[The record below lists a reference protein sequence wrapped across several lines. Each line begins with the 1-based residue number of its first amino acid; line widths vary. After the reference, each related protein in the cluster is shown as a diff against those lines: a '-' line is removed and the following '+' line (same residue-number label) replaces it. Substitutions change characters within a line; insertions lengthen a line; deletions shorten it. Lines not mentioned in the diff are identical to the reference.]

1 MPLDHTKNNVLLVL
15 YIAFV
20 PRRAWF
26 SQDMPLLG
34 TCVCVYVLHNYS
46 HFLYV
51 LHCCSESVTIEP
63 PVPDMNIRE
72 FQVGQ
77 TLTVPC
83 SICTCQEIEA
93 VELFKGN
100 QLIFP
105 QPVAVDRVSSLCS
118 VHRFELQ
125 LSDDSAGSYACS
137 VTIAETSVSQ
147 VFTIIG

>member
-1 MPLDHTKNNVLLVL
+1 MFMWYTF
-15 YIAFV
+15 IF
-20 PRRAWF
+20 
-26 SQDMPLLG
+26 
-34 TCVCVYVLHNYS
+34 
-46 HFLYV
+46 YV
-51 LHCCSESVTIEP
+51 LHCCSEPVTIEP

-72 FQVGQ
+72 FQAGQ

-93 VELFKGN
+93 VELFKDN

-147 VFTIIG
+147 VFIIIG

>member
-1 MPLDHTKNNVLLVL
+1 VF
-15 YIAFV
+15 AFICYTII
-20 PRRAWF
+20 F
-26 SQDMPLLG
+26 I
-34 TCVCVYVLHNYS
+34 
-46 HFLYV
+46 LYV
-51 LHCCSESVTIEP
+51 LHCCSEPVTIEP

-93 VELFKGN
+93 VELFKDN